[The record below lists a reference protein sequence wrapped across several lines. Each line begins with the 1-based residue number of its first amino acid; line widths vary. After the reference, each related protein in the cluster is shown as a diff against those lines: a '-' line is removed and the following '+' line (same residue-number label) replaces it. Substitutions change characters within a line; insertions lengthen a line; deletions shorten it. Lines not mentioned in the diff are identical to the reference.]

1 MAKYLRNNTESEQI
15 YNGITLE
22 PGVITLIDNQF
33 ESKIANNEA
42 LLSNILIGNT
52 SVSTDGSTL
61 ISDANEQINFLK
73 GFVEDRDATGRLV
86 TRSAATN
93 KGWRYLAMFLEYETS
108 TGILYCKD
116 FEGNDLASEY
126 NITRYD
132 VNGAITTTAADVV
145 EDRVTWSAP
154 FDFEILSGNVHQP
167 SVPIEDLRLSVGG
180 GMFNAAANYAVI
192 PGYYKEF
199 VRGVN
204 LRYTSKLETDGR
216 ATAYMAQATEGA
228 PFQTNMMQFRIKH
241 SAGFAHELMVSMEIF
256 RA

>member
-1 MAKYLRNNTESEQI
+1 MSKYLKNNTLSNKI
-15 YNGITLE
+15 YNGITFT
-22 PGVITLIDNQF
+22 PGDIIEVDNQF
-33 ESKIANNEA
+33 QYKLSNNET
-42 LLSNILIGNT
+42 LLADILSGDT
-52 SVSTDGSTL
+52 SVSIDGVNV
-61 ISDANEQINFLK
+61 ISDKNLQINHLK
-73 GFVEDRDATGRLV
+73 GFEEDRDTTGRII
-86 TRSAATN
+86 TRTAATN

-216 ATAYMAQATEGA
+216 ATAYMAQTTVGA

>member
-73 GFVEDRDATGRLV
+73 GFVEDRDAAGRLV

-93 KGWRYLAMFLEYETS
+93 KGWRYLAMCLEYETS
-108 TGILYCKD
+108 SGVLYCKD
-116 FEGNDLASEY
+116 FEGNDLSSEF
-126 NITRYD
+126 NVTRYD
-132 VNGAITTTAADVV
+132 ALGAVTTNPLLVC
-145 EDRVTWSAP
+145 EDRVTWFAP
-154 FDFEILSGNVHQP
+154 YDFEILSGNVHQP
-167 SVPIEDLRLSVGG
+167 TLPVTNLRLSASG
-180 GMFNAAANYAVI
+180 GMFNAASNYDVI
-192 PGYYKEF
+192 PGYHKEF

-204 LRYTSKLETDGR
+204 LRYVSKLETDGR
-216 ATAYMAQATEGA
+216 ATAYMAQTTDGA
-228 PFQTNMMQFRIKH
+228 PFQTNMMQFRINH
-241 SAGFAHELMVSMEIF
+241 TVAVTHELMVSMELF